1 MSKKKKI
8 LIGSGVGL
16 LIVVLVAVN
25 LMKKKD
31 DAVEITTEKVK
42 RGDVVKTVTASGK
55 IQPVTD
61 VKISSNVS
69 ARIMR
74 LYVKEGD
81 RVHKGQPL
89 VALDRT
95 LYEAAANQAKAEVL
109 RVKAQVMSATA
120 NYQKAK
126 QDYDRIKGLHE
137 KQLASDSELETAF
150 TAMSASKST
159 LDAAESS
166 VQAAQAQLEQS
177 LDNLSKTEIYSPI
190 DGTVSK
196 LNKENGEIALGS
208 QFSQDIIMIIANLS
222 SMEARVNV
230 DENDVVDISLNDSA
244 KIEVDALA
252 DRVLRGTVTEI
263 ANSANVTAAG
273 TQEEKTE
280 FEVKIALDES
290 LGELRPGMSTA
301 SDITTDVKT
310 NVLSVPIQCVTVREP
325 EKLKKKVKVEDDAAM
340 ANDSATEEFKPN
352 KDGVVEIV
360 FVVENG
366 TAVARAVQTGIQ
378 SETHIEIISGL
389 KENDEVVTG
398 SYRAISK
405 LLENGSKVKVNNEM
419 SKKDKDNR
427 GEEM

>member
-1 MSKKKKI
+1 MSKKTKI

-16 LIVVLVAVN
+16 LIVILIAVN

-31 DAVEITTEKVK
+31 DTVEVTTEKVK
-42 RGDVVKTVTASGK
+42 RGSVIKTVTASGK

-69 ARIMR
+69 ARIIQ

-81 RVHKGQPL
+81 RVKKGQRL

-95 LYEAAANQAKAEVL
+95 LYEAAANQVRAEVL
-109 RVKAQVMSATA
+109 RVKAQVMSAEA
-120 NYQKAK
+120 NYKKAK
-126 QDYDRIKGLHE
+126 QDYDRIKDLHG
-137 KQLASDSELETAF
+137 KNLSSDSELETAA
-150 TAMSASKST
+150 TSMASSKSSF
-159 LDAAESS
+159 DAAVSA
-166 VQAAQAQLEQS
+166 VQAAEAQLAQS

-190 DGTVSK
+190 DGTVST

-208 QFSQDIIMIIANLS
+208 QFSQDVIMVIANLS

-230 DENDVVDISLNDSA
+230 DENDVVHISLNDSA
-244 KIEVDALA
+244 KIEVDAFP
-252 DRVLRGTVTEI
+252 DRPLRGTVTEI
-263 ANSANVTAAG
+263 ANSANITAAG

-290 LGELRPGMSTA
+290 MTELRPGMSTT
-301 SDITTDVKT
+301 SDVTTDVRT

-325 EKLKKKVKVEDDAAM
+325 DKLKKNVDIEDNTAIAD
-340 ANDSATEEFKPN
+340 DSSTDEFKPN

-366 TAVARAVQTGIQ
+366 TAVARAVKTGIQ

-389 KENDEVVTG
+389 NEGDEVITG
-398 SYRAISK
+398 NYRAISK
-405 LLENGSKVKVNNEM
+405 VLENGSKVKVNNEM
-419 SKKDKDNR
+419 AKKDKGQNT
-427 GEEM
+427 EEM

>member
-1 MSKKKKI
+1 MSKKTKI

-16 LIVVLVAVN
+16 LIVVLIAVN

-31 DAVEITTEKVK
+31 DTVEVTTEKVK
-42 RGDVVKTVTASGK
+42 QGSVIKTVTASGK

-69 ARIMR
+69 ARIIQ

-81 RVHKGQPL
+81 RVKKGQRL

-95 LYEAAANQAKAEVL
+95 LYEAAGNQARAEVL
-109 RVKAQVMSATA
+109 RVKAQVMSAEA
-120 NYQKAK
+120 NYKKAK
-126 QDYDRIKGLHE
+126 QDYDRIKDLHG
-137 KQLASDSELETAF
+137 KNLSSDSELETAA
-150 TAMSASKST
+150 TSMASSKSS
-159 LDAAESS
+159 LDAAVSA
-166 VQAAQAQLEQS
+166 VQAAEAQLAQS

-190 DGTVSK
+190 DGTVST

-208 QFSQDIIMIIANLS
+208 QFSQDVIMVIANLS

-230 DENDVVDISLNDSA
+230 DENDVVHISLNDSA
-244 KIEVDALA
+244 KIEVDAFP
-252 DRVLRGTVTEI
+252 DRPLRGTVTEI
-263 ANSANVTAAG
+263 ANSANITAAG

-290 LGELRPGMSTA
+290 MTELRPGMSTT
-301 SDITTDVKT
+301 SDVTTDVRT

-325 EKLKKKVKVEDDAAM
+325 DKLKKKVDIEDNTAIAD
-340 ANDSATEEFKPN
+340 DSSTDEFKPN

-366 TAVARAVQTGIQ
+366 TAVARAVKTGIQ

-389 KENDEVVTG
+389 NEGDEVITG
-398 SYRAISK
+398 NYRAISK
-405 LLENGSKVKVNNEM
+405 VLENGSKVRVNNEM
-419 SKKDKDNR
+419 AKKDK
-427 GEEM
+427 GQSTEEM

>member
-1 MSKKKKI
+1 MSKKTKI

-16 LIVVLVAVN
+16 LIVILIAVN

-31 DAVEITTEKVK
+31 DTVEVTTEKVK
-42 RGDVVKTVTASGK
+42 RGSVIKTVTASGK

-69 ARIMR
+69 ARIIQ

-81 RVHKGQPL
+81 RVKKGQRL

-95 LYEAAANQAKAEVL
+95 LYEAAANQARAEVL
-109 RVKAQVMSATA
+109 RVKAQVMSAEA
-120 NYQKAK
+120 NYKKAK
-126 QDYDRIKGLHE
+126 QDYDRIKDLHG
-137 KQLASDSELETAF
+137 KNLSSDSELETAA
-150 TAMSASKST
+150 TSMASSKSS
-159 LDAAESS
+159 LDAAVSA
-166 VQAAQAQLEQS
+166 VQAAEAQLAQS

-190 DGTVSK
+190 DGTVST

-208 QFSQDIIMIIANLS
+208 QFSQDVIMVIANLS

-230 DENDVVDISLNDSA
+230 DENDVVHISLNDSA
-244 KIEVDALA
+244 KIEVDAFP
-252 DRVLRGTVTEI
+252 DRPLRGTVTEI
-263 ANSANVTAAG
+263 ANSANITAAG

-290 LGELRPGMSTA
+290 MTELRPGMSTT
-301 SDITTDVKT
+301 SDVTTDVRT

-325 EKLKKKVKVEDDAAM
+325 DKLKKKVDIEDNTAIAD
-340 ANDSATEEFKPN
+340 DSSTEEFKPN

-366 TAVARAVQTGIQ
+366 TAVARAVKTGIQ

-389 KENDEVVTG
+389 NEGDEVITG
-398 SYRAISK
+398 NYRAISK
-405 LLENGSKVKVNNEM
+405 VLENGSKIKVNNEM
-419 SKKDKDNR
+419 AKKDKDR
-427 GEEM
+427 TTEEM